1 MKRLHVTLTFDS
13 GTKGVTHVVHD
24 ESAGPCFLILPVSRQ
39 GTTRNVSRVD
49 FDETSTLNFGTRN
62 TTGEIATP
70 ADFQIFKFNR
80 IPFLCSNGSSS
91 L

>member
-1 MKRLHVTLTFDS
+1 MTLTFDS

-39 GTTRNVSRVD
+39 GTTRNVSRTD
-49 FDETSTLNFGTRN
+49 FDETRTLNFGARN
-62 TTGEIATP
+62 ATGEIAMP
-70 ADFQIFKFNR
+70 RDFEIFKFNR
-80 IPFLCSNGSSS
+80 IPFLCSNVSSS